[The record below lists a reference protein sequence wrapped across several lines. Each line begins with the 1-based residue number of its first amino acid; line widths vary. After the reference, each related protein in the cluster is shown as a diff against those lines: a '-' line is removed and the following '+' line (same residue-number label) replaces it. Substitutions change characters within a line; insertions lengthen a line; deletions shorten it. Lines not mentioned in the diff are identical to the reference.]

1 MIPWAFFLILAAGL
15 TAYSFWIYLRVDL
28 LVPIARW
35 LALLRAAVLVTVLT
49 LLFDLRLPMDGMDGI
64 GGVSKQWVLLDA
76 SLSMGAL
83 SADGVSPWVA
93 ASARAREL
101 ESNGWSLVTFG
112 GDPPGGARPTDSA
125 PTDLA
130 SMLAPA
136 LDRAAE
142 AGARHVVVLSD
153 LRFEDAVAARSALE
167 TLPIDVDF
175 ESFGDAVLNAGV
187 ARLDVPDF
195 SRPDESVT
203 AQIEVYGGRGRD
215 SLTVEI
221 FEEDESVAT
230 LRVAAP
236 LPGLRRRVSVVL
248 LPPTTTG
255 RVRYSA
261 VVSMEDDAFPAD
273 DTAVD
278 YAAVG
283 HQEGALVLV
292 SLVPDWEPRYLLPV
306 LQEVT
311 GLPAVGFL
319 RAGPNRFVQAGRAID
334 RGGPV
339 DSTVVRRAVT
349 DAVLLVVHGLG
360 GDLDPWARALVT
372 RPGRKVLMARDASG
386 ADLAGVTAG
395 AARPGEWY
403 VSADIP
409 QSPIAGS
416 LSGVEL
422 QGLPPLTDI
431 LVTTEPGALAPLLLQ
446 LRGAGSP
453 EAALYLGDR
462 PSGRVAIALASG
474 FWRWASRERGREPY
488 RRLWSGVV
496 GWLLADQAVSAAEPR
511 PLEWVVA
518 RGDPVVWSIPA
529 DRAESH
535 IVVRLRDSTV
545 VDTFVAGGGTL
556 ATGVLGPGVYSYAV
570 ESSTGDTLG
579 AGRFDVAEATEEM
592 LPVAEPPRGP
602 VQRAAV
608 VSVGG
613 GGGRPFRTLQWP
625 YLLVITLLCIEW
637 ISRRRSGLR

>member
-1 MIPWAFFLILAAGL
+1 MIRWAFFVILAACL
-15 TAYSFWIYLRVDL
+15 IAYSLWIYLRVDL
-28 LVPIARW
+28 AVPIARW
-35 LALLRAAVLVTVLT
+35 LALVRAAVLVTVLT
-49 LLFDLRLPMDGMDGI
+49 LLFDPRLPMEGI
-64 GGVSKQWVLLDA
+64 GGVSTQWALLDA
-76 SLSMGAL
+76 SISMGAL
-83 SADGVSPWVA
+83 GADSASPWVA

-101 ESNGWSLVTFG
+101 EANGWTVVTFG
-112 GDPPGGARPTDSA
+112 GDAPASTHQTDAA
-125 PTDLA
+125 PTELA
-130 SMLAPA
+130 SLLAPA
-136 LDRAAE
+136 LHRAAE

-153 LRFEDAVAARSALE
+153 LRFEDAVAVRSALQ
-167 TLPIDVDF
+167 TLPLDVDF
-175 ESFGDAVLNAGV
+175 ERFGGAVSNAGV

-195 SRPDESVT
+195 SGPDESIT
-203 AQIEVYGGRGRD
+203 AEVEVYGGRVGD
-215 SLTVEI
+215 SLRVEI

-230 LRVAAP
+230 LRIAAP
-236 LPGLRRRVSVVL
+236 LPGLRRRASVIL
-248 LPPTTTG
+248 SRPNATG

-261 VVSMEDDAFPAD
+261 VVSVEDDAFPAD
-273 DTAVD
+273 DRAVD

-311 GLPAVGFL
+311 GLPAVGYL

-334 RGGPV
+334 RGRPV

-349 DAVLLVVHGLG
+349 DAALVVVHGLG
-360 GDLDPWARALVT
+360 GDLDPWARALVI

-386 ADLAGVTAG
+386 ASLAGVTVV
-395 AARPGEWY
+395 AARGGEWY
-403 VSADIP
+403 ASADIP
-409 QSPIAGS
+409 PSPIAGS

-422 QGLPPLTDI
+422 QGLPPLTDV
-431 LVTTEPGALAPLLLQ
+431 LVTAETAALAPLLLQ

-496 GWLLADQAVSAAEPR
+496 GWLLADQVVSAAEPR
-511 PLEWVVA
+511 PVQWVVA
-518 RGDPVVWSIPA
+518 RGEPVVWSIPA
-529 DRAESH
+529 DSAESH
-535 IVVRLRDSTV
+535 IIVRSRESTV
-545 VDTFVAGGGTL
+545 VDTVVAGGGTL
-556 ATGVLGPGVYSYAV
+556 ATGVLEPGAYTYLV

-592 LPVAEPPRGP
+592 LPVAESPPQP
-602 VQRAAV
+602 VRRAAV
-608 VSVGG
+608 VGVDG
-613 GGGRPFRTLQWP
+613 GGGRPFRTLPWP
-625 YLLVITLLCIEW
+625 YLLIITLLCVEW